1 MIEYCGG
8 GWGRDVSQ
16 LPSTDMETKATEAGM
31 GLSLLLHLTLP
42 SDLTF
47 VPQHLAVLS
56 GPERRPFSSSVETR
70 DTRTPEN
77 GLGLPGGLQAT
88 HCVHDT

>member
-1 MIEYCGG
+1 
-8 GWGRDVSQ
+8 
-16 LPSTDMETKATEAGM
+16 M
-31 GLSLLLHLTLP
+31 GLSLFLHLTCP

-56 GPERRPFSSSVETR
+56 GPEGRPFPSSLETR
-70 DTRTPEN
+70 DARIPEN
-77 GLGLPGGLQAT
+77 GLGLWYGLQAT